1 MKKYLYTL
9 LALGLITTAGN
20 AACAG
25 NACVDVTI
33 TEIFIEPS
41 GNAYIQTSGNET
53 LLNCT
58 PAIGIYLH
66 ISQDNER
73 LFAGLLT
80 ANTTKAPVTIS
91 LSASG
96 SCEVTVF
103 SI

>member
-1 MKKYLYTL
+1 MKKYFYTL

-20 AACAG
+20 AACTG
-25 NACVDVTI
+25 NSCVDVTI
-33 TEIFIEPS
+33 TQIFIEPS
-41 GNAYIQTSGNET
+41 GNAFIQTSGTET
-53 LLNCT
+53 ALNCT

-66 ISQDNER
+66 ISQENER

-80 ANTTKAPVTIS
+80 AKTTQEPVTITV
-91 LSASG
+91 SASG